1 MRLAVMPCLF
11 RSLEGAVRWCC
22 ALQLE
27 LLALDWPPALLAW
40 PDCAAEVD
48 TASGTLINRGLR
60 VRAGVAFGAA
70 QHRKPLN
77 TGACGQGLDI

>member
-1 MRLAVMPCLF
+1 MPLI
-11 RSLEGAVRWCC
+11 RTLEGAVRWCC

-40 PDCAAEVD
+40 LDCAPEAD
-48 TASGTLINRGLR
+48 ASTGALVSRGLR

-77 TGACGQGLDI
+77 TGARGRKPWTQIPEP